1 MIGHHAR
8 SQVRWRTV
16 KFTILDC
23 LASSARPRVFA
34 GASWP
39 LAGAAAA
46 SGWVIVVGGLVR
58 RGDLRRE
65 AAAAAAAAA
74 DRGEPAT
81 AVGYE
86 LGQYTTEGEVL
97 LLAAEAAAEKAE

>member
-1 MIGHHAR
+1 M
-8 SQVRWRTV
+8 RWRTV

-23 LASSARPRVFA
+23 LASSARPKVFA

-46 SGWVIVVGGLVR
+46 SVWVIVVGGLVR

-65 AAAAAAAAA
+65 AAAAAAAA